1 MKNRQVNIRYRDDTD
16 TQSRGSPVA
25 LDEAIEKL
33 VKLKTERVIHNPFP
47 AEKAEVSKELPVQTK

>member
-33 VKLKTERVIHNPFP
+33 VKLKTERAIYNPFP
-47 AEKAEVSKELPVQTK
+47 AEKAEGSKELPVQTK